1 MNSEITPAISVIM
14 SVYNSEQYLQESI
27 DSILDQTF
35 NDFEFI
41 ITDDCSTD
49 GSFEIIKSYA
59 MLDKRIKYFRNS
71 ENIGLTK
78 SLNLMLDIAKGKY
91 IARMDS
97 DDISM
102 PDRFSKQF
110 DFMENNPEIGVL
122 GTNIRFFGNYNAD
135 SDLPTSNN
143 DLKAEL
149 LFRDM
154 IMHPTVMI
162 RRSVMDENNLRY
174 DEDFRISQD
183 YDLWGRMIRFTEFAN
198 MPEILLKYRFV
209 DSNLT
214 NSTKTEYRE
223 SLLKKIFITQL
234 KRLGINPSDE
244 DIRFHII
251 LASKKSISIIDDL
264 SGIKLWLDKIAEKN
278 KEKLFYDQAVI
289 ERVLSKYWFSVCTNS
304 TGFGLK
310 TYFKY
315 KIFQY
320 VNQYDP
326 GFILKF
332 RFLLKCMVAYERK

>member
-122 GTNIRFFGNYNAD
+122 
-135 SDLPTSNN
+135 
-143 DLKAEL
+143 
-149 LFRDM
+149 
-154 IMHPTVMI
+154 
-162 RRSVMDENNLRY
+162 
-174 DEDFRISQD
+174 
-183 YDLWGRMIRFTEFAN
+183 
-198 MPEILLKYRFV
+198 
-209 DSNLT
+209 
-214 NSTKTEYRE
+214 
-223 SLLKKIFITQL
+223 
-234 KRLGINPSDE
+234 
-244 DIRFHII
+244 
-251 LASKKSISIIDDL
+251 
-264 SGIKLWLDKIAEKN
+264 
-278 KEKLFYDQAVI
+278 
-289 ERVLSKYWFSVCTNS
+289 
-304 TGFGLK
+304 
-310 TYFKY
+310 
-315 KIFQY
+315 
-320 VNQYDP
+320 
-326 GFILKF
+326 
-332 RFLLKCMVAYERK
+332 